1 MAIAALQALAMLPGQ
16 EPALAVEGLWPSL
29 TPTLRNAALE
39 VWFSRE
45 ERMPALLRAVGQ
57 GLVSPVHLSATRR
70 EALLTHPDPTIAEA
84 AKTLFSGARPRDSVI
99 KQYST
104 SLETRTLPGDAAA
117 GLILFRQWCSACHRR
132 QDEGTATIGP
142 NLATVQ
148 AWTEKQI
155 LVNILDPSREVASE
169 FVEHLAEL
177 KDGKT
182 VSGTLL
188 SESDS
193 GLLIRQSDGTKVGL
207 LRSQLKRLVTRGV
220 SLMPE
225 GFESALP
232 PGQMADLIAYL
243 KSPLP

>member
-1 MAIAALQALAMLPGQ
+1 M
-16 EPALAVEGLWPSL
+16 
-29 TPTLRNAALE
+29 
-39 VWFSRE
+39 
-45 ERMPALLRAVGQ
+45 
-57 GLVSPVHLSATRR
+57 
-70 EALLTHPDPTIAEA
+70 
-84 AKTLFSGARPRDSVI
+84 
-99 KQYST
+99 
-104 SLETRTLPGDAAA
+104 
-117 GLILFRQWCSACHRR
+117 ILFRQWCSACHRR

-148 AWTEKQI
+148 AWTEEQI

-225 GFESALP
+225 GFEI
-232 PGQMADLIAYL
+232 GIASRANGRPDCLSQKPTSL
-243 KSPLP
+243 KILLGRKRSLRLQKWCGFQYFGLYWYQSFQILVFKIMKG